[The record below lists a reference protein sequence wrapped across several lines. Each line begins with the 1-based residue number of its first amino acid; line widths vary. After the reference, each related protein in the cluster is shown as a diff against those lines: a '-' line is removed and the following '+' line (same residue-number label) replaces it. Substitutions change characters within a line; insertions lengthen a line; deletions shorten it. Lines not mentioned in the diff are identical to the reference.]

1 MTVSN
6 ELRAVA
12 YLTEAFGGREVFV
25 NPIGHEPGFYHFVE
39 SRFGNYYSKIAYL
52 SDPKYTNGVPAII
65 GVFADS
71 DLILKHLR

>member
-1 MTVSN
+1 MTASI
-6 ELRAVA
+6 ETRAVA
-12 YLTEAFGGREVFV
+12 YLTKAFGGREVFA

-65 GVFADS
+65 DVTGDS
-71 DLILKHLR
+71 DRILKYLQ